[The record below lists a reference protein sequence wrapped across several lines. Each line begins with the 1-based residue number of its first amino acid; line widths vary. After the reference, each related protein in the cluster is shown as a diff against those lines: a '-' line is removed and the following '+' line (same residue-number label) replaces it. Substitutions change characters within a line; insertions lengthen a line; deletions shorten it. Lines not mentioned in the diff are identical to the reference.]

1 MTPTTTGAHTESAPN
16 GTSGP
21 HTEFGRNGTTEPTA
35 GPGPAAVPGTAISAR
50 PAWRISGGSPTAEET
65 AALAAVLAVVLG
77 RAAGGG
83 RDAADAPGSTGTGWH
98 RPPRVRAPSPGTW
111 RGR

>member
-1 MTPTTTGAHTESAPN
+1 MTPTTTSAHTESAPN

-21 HTEFGRNGTTEPTA
+21 HTEFGRNGTTDPAT
-35 GPGPAAVPGTAISAR
+35 GLAAVPGTTISAR